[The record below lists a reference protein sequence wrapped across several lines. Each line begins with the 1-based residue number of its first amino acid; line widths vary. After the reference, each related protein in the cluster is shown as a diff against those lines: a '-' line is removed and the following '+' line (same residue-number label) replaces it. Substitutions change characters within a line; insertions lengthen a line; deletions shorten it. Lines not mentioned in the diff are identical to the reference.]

1 VPYRHHTEGALALPS
16 FERILLIKPSSLGD
30 VIHALPALDGLRRR
44 YPTARIDWLIGTPFV
59 SLLVGHPHLDGLVE
73 FDRKRFGRL
82 WRSPAAAMAFVRFIQ
97 QLRQRRYDLV
107 IDLQGLFRTGFFAW
121 ASGAETRVGFGDARE
136 TAPLF
141 YTHRLPGGSGNV
153 HAVDRYLQVG
163 DLLGFAP
170 ASVRFALPLTETD
183 RTAAADLLRY
193 RVSGPDTRIV
203 VVAPGARWDT
213 KCWLPERYA
222 STIDALQGPGDDI
235 ACVLLGGPDEAH
247 RCAEI
252 TSGCRSAP
260 LDLAGKTTLRQLVAL
275 IERADLVICQDS
287 ATAHIAAALDRPL
300 VCITG
305 PTNPL
310 RTGPYGRISDVVWL
324 EPECAPCYL
333 RRLSQCP
340 HDHRCMRDLT
350 VDQVLDAA
358 RQALNVPAN

>member
-1 VPYRHHTEGALALPS
+1 MPYRDHSEGALAQRT

-30 VIHALPALDGLRRR
+30 VIHALPVLGGLRKR
-44 YPTARIDWLIGTPFV
+44 YPTARIDWLIGSPFA
-59 SLLVGHPHLDGLVE
+59 SLLAEHPLIDALVE

-82 WRSPAAAMAFVRFIQ
+82 WRSPAAALAFVRFIRR
-97 QLRQRRYDLV
+97 LRQPRYDLV
-107 IDLQGLFRTGFFAW
+107 VDLQGLFRTGFFAYTT
-121 ASGAETRVGFGDARE
+121 GAKTRIGFGDARE
-136 TAPLF
+136 SAPRF
-141 YTHRLPGGSGNV
+141 YTHRLVGGSGNV

-163 DLLGFAP
+163 DLLGFTP
-170 ASVRFALPLTETD
+170 GPVRFALPLTDTD
-183 RTAAADLLRY
+183 RTSAAALLRNQAS
-193 RVSGPDTRIV
+193 RPDTRLVAI
-203 VVAPGARWDT
+203 APGARWET

-222 STIDALQGPGDDI
+222 RTIDALHDSDADI
-235 ACVLLGGPDEAH
+235 ACVLLGGPEETP

-252 TSGCRSAP
+252 TARCRTTP
-260 LDLAGKTTLRQLVAL
+260 LDLTGQTSLRQLVAL

-310 RTGPYGRISDVVWL
+310 RTGPYRRLPDVVWL

-350 VDQVLDAA
+350 VEQVVAAA
-358 RQALNVPAN
+358 RQALNLPVV

>member
-1 VPYRHHTEGALALPS
+1 MLQNHHTEGALPQRS

-30 VIHALPALDGLRRR
+30 VIHALPVLDGLRQR
-44 YPTARIDWLIGTPFV
+44 YPTARIDWLIASPFA
-59 SLLVGHPHLDGLVE
+59 SLLAGHPLLDALVE

-82 WRSPAAAMAFVRFIQ
+82 WRSPSAAAAFLRFLR

-107 IDLQGLFRTGFFAW
+107 IDLQGLFRTGFIAYVT
-121 ASGAETRVGFGDARE
+121 GAIIRIGFGDARE
-136 TAPLF
+136 GAPRF
-141 YTHRLPGGSGNV
+141 YTHHLVGSSGNV

-163 DLLGFAP
+163 DMLGFTRGP
-170 ASVRFALPLTETD
+170 VRFPLPLTDTD
-183 RTAAADLLRY
+183 RSAAAALLRN
-193 RVSGPDTRIV
+193 RASEPFARIV
-203 VVAPGARWDT
+203 AVAPGARWET

-222 STIDALQGPGDDI
+222 STIDALHGSSEDT
-235 ACVLLGGPDEAH
+235 ACVLLGGPDEIS

-252 TSGCRSAP
+252 TSRCRTTP
-260 LDLAGKTTLRQLVAL
+260 LDLAGKTSLRQLAAL

-310 RTGPYGRISDVVWL
+310 RTGPYRRMSDVVWL

-350 VDQVLDAA
+350 VERVLDAA
-358 RQALNVPAN
+358 RQALDAPAN